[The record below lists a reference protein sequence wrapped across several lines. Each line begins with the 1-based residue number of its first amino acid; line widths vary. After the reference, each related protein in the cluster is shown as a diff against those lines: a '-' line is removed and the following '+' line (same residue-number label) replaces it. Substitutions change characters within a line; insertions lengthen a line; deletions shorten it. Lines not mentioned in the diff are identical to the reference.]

1 MEENLDHLSPI
12 LPIDFFSAQ
21 IELHCAEKGGLKKK
35 HALPDFSHL
44 LSEESFA
51 TVSMGWEKK
60 GLLFS
65 IEVRHPFMDA
75 FYPEFHRGDSVELFI
90 DTRDLKTAGFLTRFC
105 HHFVIL
111 PKPVE
116 GITAQEIT
124 AFRTDD
130 RHELC
135 DSSLLGVKGDFQKR
149 SYSLDIFIP
158 AECLHGFDP
167 SSFDRLGFTYRINR
181 VGGDPQHF
189 ALSSDYFAIEK
200 EPSLWSSMWLTQSN

>member
-1 MEENLDHLSPI
+1 MEANLDQISPI
-12 LPIDFFSAQ
+12 LPIDFFSPQ
-21 IELHCAEKGGLKKK
+21 VDLLPSEKGTLKKK
-35 HALPDFSHL
+35 HTLPDFSNL
-44 LSEESFA
+44 LAEDRFA
-51 TVSMGWEKK
+51 DVAMGWEKK

-65 IEVRHPFMDA
+65 ISVHQPFADA
-75 FYPEFHRGDSVELFI
+75 FYPDFHKGDSIELFL

-116 GITAQEIT
+116 GILAQEIT

-135 DSSLLGVKGDFQKR
+135 DPTLIEVKGEFGKR
-149 SYSLDIFIP
+149 SYTLRIFIP

-167 SSFDRLGFTYRINR
+167 SSFDRLGFSYRINR

-189 ALSSDYFAIEK
+189 ALSSDYFSIEK
-200 EPSLWSSMWLTQSN
+200 EPSLWSSAVFKDK